1 MRSYLSLIPISAK
14 AHRRKSRMTRL
25 CIIFSVFL
33 VTAIFSM
40 ADLGVRM
47 ELERLRAKH
56 GTFSVAEAADS
67 VMAQTLFAT
76 AAVLFVLIL
85 TAGVLMI
92 AGSINSDVAQRTQ
105 FFGLM
110 RCLGMSR
117 KQIIRFVRLEALNWC
132 RMAIP
137 EGVLLGIVI
146 TWILCIILRLGVGEE
161 FSALPLFGI
170 SGIGIAAGIAVGLLT
185 VLLAARTP
193 AKRAARVSPVTAAS
207 GNTEPGIRAGR
218 RIKTRFLKID
228 ITLGIA
234 HAVSAKKNLLLMTGS
249 FALSIILFFGFSVLI
264 DFVNCLM
271 PQFSNAADLQIA
283 SGDGSN
289 SVASGLLSQIEN
301 MEGVKRAFGRRSC
314 LDMKGEL
321 NQEGIIQ
328 TDLISYDAFDLDCL
342 KKDDML
348 QKGSDLSRVYGD
360 SCCALATWD
369 GNSPVQIGDRVNVGG
384 TEVEIVGLLK
394 YDPFNSDG
402 TTQGKITLIVSGQ
415 TFRRITGEEDYSL
428 LMIQLEKNAAGWR
441 CGSDPACSR
450 RRSKLCGSERREHGG
465 NVSGISVLCVWL
477 PGRDALVTL
486 LNIMN
491 SISMSVSARIKQ
503 YGAMR
508 AVGMNG
514 HQITRMIAA
523 EAFVYA
529 ICGCAAG
536 CGIGLPLSRWLYGKL
551 ITAHFWYA
559 AWSLPVGP
567 LAVILGLVL
576 AAAAAAA
583 YAPAKRIRELS
594 VADTVNEL

>member
-14 AHRRKSRMTRL
+14 AQRRKSRMTRVCML
-25 CIIFSVFL
+25 FSVFL

-234 HAVSAKKNLLLMTGS
+234 HAVSAKKNLILMTGS

-289 SVASGLLSQIEN
+289 SVASGLLSQIDN

-402 TTQGKITLIVSGQ
+402 TTQGKITLIVSGR

-428 LMIQLEKNAAGWR
+428 LMIQLEKNAADEDVEAIRHAAGEEVNFA
-441 CGSDPACSR
+441 D
-450 RRSKLCGSERREHGG
+450 RREESTAGTYRAFLFFVYG
-465 NVSGISVLCVWL
+465 FLAVI
-477 PGRDALVTL
+477 ALVTL

>member
-193 AKRAARVSPVTAAS
+193 AKRAARVSP
-207 GNTEPGIRAGR
+207 
-218 RIKTRFLKID
+218 LKMLPL
-228 ITLGIA
+228 T
-234 HAVSAKKNLLLMTGS
+234 TGS
-249 FALSIILFFGFSVLI
+249 
-264 DFVNCLM
+264 
-271 PQFSNAADLQIA
+271 
-283 SGDGSN
+283 
-289 SVASGLLSQIEN
+289 
-301 MEGVKRAFGRRSC
+301 RS
-314 LDMKGEL
+314 
-321 NQEGIIQ
+321 
-328 TDLISYDAFDLDCL
+328 
-342 KKDDML
+342 
-348 QKGSDLSRVYGD
+348 
-360 SCCALATWD
+360 
-369 GNSPVQIGDRVNVGG
+369 
-384 TEVEIVGLLK
+384 
-394 YDPFNSDG
+394 
-402 TTQGKITLIVSGQ
+402 
-415 TFRRITGEEDYSL
+415 
-428 LMIQLEKNAAGWR
+428 
-441 CGSDPACSR
+441 
-450 RRSKLCGSERREHGG
+450 
-465 NVSGISVLCVWL
+465 
-477 PGRDALVTL
+477 
-486 LNIMN
+486 
-491 SISMSVSARIKQ
+491 
-503 YGAMR
+503 
-508 AVGMNG
+508 
-514 HQITRMIAA
+514 
-523 EAFVYA
+523 
-529 ICGCAAG
+529 
-536 CGIGLPLSRWLYGKL
+536 
-551 ITAHFWYA
+551 
-559 AWSLPVGP
+559 
-567 LAVILGLVL
+567 
-576 AAAAAAA
+576 
-583 YAPAKRIRELS
+583 
-594 VADTVNEL
+594 